1 MVINLILQ
9 ISLQILFKENYQCLN
24 TISILQIALSL
35 QNILIKHINIKINVY
50 FWQPGLKKGDNW

>member
-35 QNILIKHINIKINVY
+35 QNISIKHINIKINVY
-50 FWQPGLKKGDNW
+50 F